1 VTARIICFGEV
12 LIRLSAPDTQMLLQS
27 HKLDVCFGGAEAN
40 VAVSLA
46 RFGHA
51 AGMAGILPDNAL
63 GRAGRDELRKHGVD
77 VSRLAFMAGR
87 MGLYFLTPGA
97 GQRPSQVLYDRA
109 DSAFAR
115 AAGAIDWDHA
125 LAGAEWLHVSGVT
138 PAIGPATAE
147 AALTAVRAASRLGV
161 KVSMD
166 GNYRASLW
174 AAWNGDAPA
183 ILGEMLSH
191 AELLFGDHRDI
202 GLILGRPYEAGANAE
217 TLRRQAADQAFQAFP
232 KLRRLA
238 CTDRVQ
244 HNVNHHDLT
253 GFLLDRTNTWRS
265 APRSLNPI
273 VDRIGGGDAF
283 AAGVLHGL
291 LSGLDETTTLDFA
304 VAAAALKHATPGD
317 FNLATVA
324 EVEDLRTAES
334 LDVRR

>member
-1 VTARIICFGEV
+1 MSARIVCFGEV
-12 LIRLSAPDTQMLLQS
+12 LVRLSAPDNGVLLQS
-27 HKLDVCFGGAEAN
+27 ARLNTCFGGAEAN

-51 AGMAGILPDNAL
+51 SAVAGVLPDNAI
-63 GRAGRDELRKHGVD
+63 GRAARDELRRHGVD
-77 VSRLAFMAGR
+77 VSRLAFAAGR

-115 AAGAIDWDHA
+115 AAGEVDWDRA

-147 AALTAVRAASRLGV
+147 AALKAVRAATRLGV

-174 AAWNGDAPA
+174 AAWDGNAPA
-183 ILGEMLSH
+183 ILSEMLSH
-191 AELLFGDHRDI
+191 AALLFGDHRDI
-202 GLILGRPYEAGANAE
+202 GLILGQAFEAGDAE
-217 TLRRQAADQAFQAFP
+217 HLRRQAADVAFAAFP
-232 KLRRLA
+232 RLQRLA

-244 HNVNHHDLT
+244 HNVNNHDLT
-253 GFLLDRTNTWRS
+253 GFMLDRGQTWRS

-291 LSGLDETTTLDFA
+291 LSGLDEDVTLDFA
-304 VAAAALKHATPGD
+304 VAAAALKHAIPGD
-317 FNLATVA
+317 FNLATLA

>member
-1 VTARIICFGEV
+1 MSARIVCFGEV
-12 LIRLSAPDTQMLLQS
+12 LVRLSAPDNQMLLQS
-27 HKLDVCFGGAEAN
+27 QRLDVCFAGAEAN
-40 VAVSLA
+40 VAVSLS

-51 AGMAGILPDNAL
+51 AAMAGVLPDNAL
-63 GRAGRDELRKHGVD
+63 GRAARDELRKHGVD
-77 VSRLAFMAGR
+77 VSRVAFTPGR

-109 DSAFAR
+109 DSAFSR
-115 AAGAIDWDHA
+115 AAGEVDWDRA

-147 AALTAVRAASRLGV
+147 AALKAVRAATRLGV

-174 AAWNGDAPA
+174 AAWAGDAPA
-183 ILGEMLSH
+183 ILAEMLSH
-191 AELLFGDHRDI
+191 AALLFGDHRDI
-202 GLILGRPYEAGANAE
+202 GLILGRAFSGQDAE
-217 TLRRQAADQAFQAFP
+217 GLRRAAADLAFETFP
-232 KLRRLA
+232 RLQRLA

-244 HNVNHHDLT
+244 HNVNNHDLT
-253 GFLLDRTNTWRS
+253 GYLLDRSSTWRS

-283 AAGVLHGL
+283 AAGVLHGI
-291 LSGLDETTTLDFA
+291 LSGLDEATTLDFA

-317 FNLATVA
+317 FNLATLA
-324 EVEDLRTAES
+324 EVEDLRTADS

>member
-1 VTARIICFGEV
+1 MSARIVCFGEV
-12 LIRLSAPDTQMLLQS
+12 LVRFSAPDNQLLLQS
-27 HKLDVCFGGAEAN
+27 PRLDVCFAGAEAN

-51 AGMAGILPDNAL
+51 AAMASVLPDNAL
-63 GRAGRDELRKHGVD
+63 GRAARDELRKHGVD
-77 VSRLAFMAGR
+77 VGRLTFRPGR

-109 DSAFAR
+109 DSAFSS
-115 AAGAIDWDHA
+115 AAGDIDWDNA
-125 LAGAEWLHVSGVT
+125 LTGAEWLHVSGVT
-138 PAIGPATAE
+138 PAIGPATAD
-147 AALTAVRAASRLGV
+147 AALKAVRAADRLGV

-174 AAWNGDAPA
+174 AAWDGDAPA
-183 ILGEMLSH
+183 ILSEMLSH

-202 GLILGRPYEAGANAE
+202 GLILGRPFGAGDPE
-217 TLRRQAADQAFQAFP
+217 VLRRHAADLAFEAFP
-232 KLRRLA
+232 RLQRLA

-244 HNVNHHDLT
+244 HNVNNHDLT
-253 GFLLDRTNTWRS
+253 GFLLDRSGTWRS

-291 LSGLDETTTLDFA
+291 LSGLGEAVTLDFA

-317 FNLATVA
+317 FNLASVA
-324 EVEDLRTAES
+324 EVEDLRTADS